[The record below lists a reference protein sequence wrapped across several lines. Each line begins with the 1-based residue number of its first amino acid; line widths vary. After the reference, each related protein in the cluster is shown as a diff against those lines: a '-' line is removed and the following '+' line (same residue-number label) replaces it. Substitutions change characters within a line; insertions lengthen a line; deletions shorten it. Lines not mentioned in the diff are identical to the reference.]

1 MEFIQLAEET
11 GLVEPTGDWVLREA
25 CGQYRAWQD
34 EGIAL
39 PRLAIN
45 VSPRQFRQK
54 GFVDRVATI
63 VRDAGI
69 APDRIELEITESLL
83 IDSSSGVAAMLDEL
97 QSLGVKLSL
106 DDFGTGYSSL
116 AYLKRFKIEAVKID
130 RAFVTELAGDE
141 GSGAIAA
148 AIIALSHA
156 LEKRVVAEG
165 VETEKQAA
173 ILARLGCDD
182 IQGYYISRPLSARNF
197 GQFFK
202 LASAKAARKTT
213 AATKVAA
220 RA

>member
-1 MEFIQLAEET
+1 MRIEANEFSLMYQPQLDLKSGRISGAEALLRWDCPGREPRMPMEFIQLAEET
-11 GLVEPTGDWVLREA
+11 GLIEPIGDWVLREA

-39 PRLAIN
+39 PRLALN

-54 GFVDRVATI
+54 GFVERVATI

-83 IDSSSGVAAMLDEL
+83 IDSNSGVATMLDEL
-97 QSLGVKLSL
+97 RALGVTLSL

-116 AYLKRFKIEAVKID
+116 AYLKRFKVDTVKID

-148 AIIALSHA
+148 AIIAMSHA
-156 LEKRVVAEG
+156 LQKRVVP
-165 VETEKQAA
+165 EKAFF
-173 ILARLGCDD
+173 
-182 IQGYYISRPLSARNF
+182 RNN
-197 GQFFK
+197 
-202 LASAKAARKTT
+202 
-213 AATKVAA
+213 
-220 RA
+220 